1 MLNTNPRFEIKL
13 WCTFN
18 LIYRLW
24 RREAEL
30 SHRRGGEPPMEGLA
44 TSGRLCTNCRCD
56 RKRGKKRT
64 VVLIKRPVDN
74 DVFLN
79 FHNARSFAKPNEFGE
94 RFSAS
99 FFHDTTAMHFDGV
112 FGDVQPPGDLLVQ
125 HTRNN

>member
-1 MLNTNPRFEIKL
+1 MLNTNPLFVIKL

-18 LIYRLW
+18 LIYRCCQ
-24 RREAEL
+24 REAEL
-30 SHRRGGEPPMEGLA
+30 SHRCGGERSFGGVSNVCLA
-44 TSGRLCTNCRCD
+44 VPELSMRQDTCR
-56 RKRGKKRT
+56 KQT
-64 VVLIKRPVDN
+64 FVLIKRPVAN
-74 DVFLN
+74 EILLN

-99 FFHDTTAMHFDGV
+99 LFHDTTAMHFDGV